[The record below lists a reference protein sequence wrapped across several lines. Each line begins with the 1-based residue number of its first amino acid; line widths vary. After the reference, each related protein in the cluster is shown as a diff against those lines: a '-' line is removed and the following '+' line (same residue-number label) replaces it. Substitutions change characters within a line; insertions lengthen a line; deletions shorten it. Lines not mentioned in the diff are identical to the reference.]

1 MINKSSRA
9 SSGKVASQSLATL
22 FYKSC
27 MCVCP
32 LAHLHAL
39 THLNLLLK
47 QRTCEA
53 LQESLQTSVS
63 KSCSK
68 PVGRC
73 SSFLI
78 CLLAESPMM
87 PWVAWWTTSPA
98 IRRAWGTYWD
108 KCLIIKEMERRVKG
122 SVRLMPHRLRGWASY
137 SHSQNT
143 ALSDRW
149 DRLISF
155 AVSMYSSISRSLS
168 HSDHH

>member
-1 MINKSSRA
+1 MH
-9 SSGKVASQSLATL
+9 V
-22 FYKSC
+22 F
-27 MCVCP
+27 VCP
-32 LAHLHAL
+32 PADVHAL

-47 QRTCEA
+47 QQTCEA
-53 LQESLQTSVS
+53 MQESLHTSVS

-87 PWVAWWTTSPA
+87 LWVAWCTSSPA
-98 IRRAWGTYWD
+98 IRHAWGTYWD

-122 SVRLMPHRLRGWASY
+122 SVRLMPHRLWRWASY

-143 ALSDRW
+143 ALSNRW

-155 AVSMYSSISRSLS
+155 SVSMYSSISLSLS
-168 HSDHH
+168 HSDYH